1 MGRSDEGRSGGSE
14 KDGKNPRAR
23 LVGGI
28 FAVFVAL
35 LCAVSGISGALPGAG
50 QGTADSSIPV
60 AEQTNSSSE
69 THLTFRSEEKLQ
81 SHFEKHGAQ
90 MGYSTAEDYLA
101 GANAV
106 VADPGS
112 LHKTQV
118 ADGDDAYYRE
128 ATGEFVVVSS
138 KGYIRTY
145 FIASREYWDKQ

>member
-1 MGRSDEGRSGGSE
+1 
-14 KDGKNPRAR
+14 
-23 LVGGI
+23 
-28 FAVFVAL
+28 
-35 LCAVSGISGALPGAG
+35 
-50 QGTADSSIPV
+50 
-60 AEQTNSSSE
+60 
-69 THLTFRSEEKLQ
+69 
-81 SHFEKHGAQ
+81 

-106 VADPGS
+106 VADPDS

-145 FIASREYWDKQ
+145 FIASWEYWDKQ

>member
-1 MGRSDEGRSGGSE
+1 M
-14 KDGKNPRAR
+14 KDGKNPRTRFA
-23 LVGGI
+23 GGI
-28 FAVFVAL
+28 FAVVVAL
-35 LCAVSGISGALPGAG
+35 LCVASGISGAVPGTG

-69 THLTFRSEEKLQ
+69 SRLTFRSEEKLQ

-106 VADPGS
+106 ISDPES
-112 LHKTQV
+112 LHKTQAV
-118 ADGDDAYYRE
+118 DGDDAYYRE
-128 ATGEFVVVSS
+128 ATGEFVAVSS

-145 FIASREYWDKQ
+145 FIASWEYWDKQ